1 MQTNKTT
8 AMESPDD
15 EQVIAVEEENSV
27 QETAQ
32 GDEELVRFCD
42 LELLQSLQRC
52 IMLHAS
58 DHNDKLP
65 FPINRNTLLMCGIPI
80 LTADG
85 VTEFL

>member
-1 MQTNKTT
+1 
-8 AMESPDD
+8 MESPDD

-42 LELLQSLQRC
+42 LELLQSLQHAT
-52 IMLHAS
+52 LYHAS
-58 DHNDKLP
+58 DHNDKLELP